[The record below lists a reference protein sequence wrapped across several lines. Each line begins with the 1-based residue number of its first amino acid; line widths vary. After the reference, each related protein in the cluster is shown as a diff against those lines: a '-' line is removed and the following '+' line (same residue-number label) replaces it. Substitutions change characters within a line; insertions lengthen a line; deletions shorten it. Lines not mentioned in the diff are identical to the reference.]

1 MAPTM
6 PDAITKCLSCNM
18 RGVKRHC
25 DEAGCHYYICSNHHV
40 SFVVKRKFRYEVVKC
55 WEMKTE

>member
-1 MAPTM
+1 M